1 MPLPSVQWVIDP
13 EAEDFLAIKKPVL
26 ENSEVNLSEIT
37 LYPTHSFLRASSDG
51 KVIDNENK
59 GLLEIQCSFSIKS
72 CNISQYEVSE
82 ILELND
88 RQFYLE
94 ISSGGPTLRNS
105 MQKYKEKW
113 QSNDPRLYLLNRP
126 QQKQII
132 YIH

>member
-1 MPLPSVQWVIDP
+1 MPLIT
-13 EAEDFLAIKKPVL
+13 IL
-26 ENSEVNLSEIT
+26 ENTEVHLLEVT
-37 LYPTHSFLRASSDG
+37 LFQKHSFRGTSRDD
-51 KVIDNENK
+51 KVIENENK

-94 ISSGGPTLRNS
+94 ISSGGPTLINA

-132 YIH
+132 YSLREFILMSSLFCL